1 MEFLKKV
8 LRTNQIIYKISKY
21 FHSTFLSIIDIFI
34 YAPLSYDNNLEV
46 QFDENI
52 NEDPNITLRLQK
64 NQKKYEQPFKL
75 IKTNKKIRIIDLACG
90 RGELQQIFIDQYK
103 GEFEYLGLDYDDK
116 RINEGI
122 KLGRNIKKCDLSDF
136 ENLDEIIKREG
147 PFDVIFCMYAL
158 YFLPR
163 PEAFMKFLNGKAPK
177 IILGVLNGG
186 SWSNRL
192 RYLFGKAPIPSI
204 TQYSNNKVNYEEIA
218 RLWTLTDWRF
228 IFKSLGYNNFKLIA
242 VKSQA
247 TSIHYKPW
255 RFLAPSLSGLGFVF
269 MIEC

>member
-1 MEFLKKV
+1 MKFLKKV
-8 LRTNQIIYKISKY
+8 IRSNQIIYKISKY
-21 FHSTFLSIIDIFI
+21 FYSTFLSIIDIFI
-34 YAPLSYDNNLEV
+34 YAPLSFDNNLEF
-46 QFDENI
+46 QFYDNI

-64 NQKKYEQPFKL
+64 NQKKYDEPFRL
-75 IKTNKKIRIIDLACG
+75 IASGKKIKILDLACG
-90 RGELQQIFIDQYK
+90 RGELQQILNDQYK
-103 GEFEYLGLDYDDK
+103 NEFEYLGLDYDDERLK
-116 RINEGI
+116 DGTE
-122 KLGRNIKKCDLSDF
+122 LGRNIKKCDLSNF
-136 ENLDEIIKREG
+136 ENLEKIINEEG

-218 RLWTLTDWRF
+218 RLWTLSDWKF
-228 IFKSLGYNNFKLIA
+228 VFKSLGYNNFKLIA